1 MAGELARPMKSRRLR
16 AAAVIALVLA
26 GFALSFELGRNQAG
40 FSLLDQRQQRADF
53 NQALEQQAGTIDEL
67 ERELAILR
75 RSSQIDTES
84 NAAVSATLA
93 ELEARLQA
101 QAEELAFYRGI
112 ISPGDSSA
120 GLRIQNIEIQRDAA
134 GTAYRL
140 RFLLAQT
147 STQVD
152 PVRGEL
158 RAKLHGSE
166 DNEPVTYSLEDLDSG
181 NSSGAIQFEFQYFQA
196 LETALSLPEG
206 FEPYELEVEVWPRSP
221 QGETIVET
229 FPWSGYEG

>member
-1 MAGELARPMKSRRLR
+1 MRSRKLR
-16 AAAVIALVLA
+16 TAVVVALVLA
-26 GFALSFELGRNQAG
+26 ALALSFELGRNQAG
-40 FSLLDQRQQRADF
+40 FSLLDQRETRATYDAELER
-53 NQALEQQAGTIDEL
+53 QAATIDEL

-112 ISPGDSSA
+112 ISPGDSAA
-120 GLRIQNIEIQRDAA
+120 GLRIQNIEIQREGA

-140 RFLLAQT
+140 RLLLAQT

-158 RAKLHGSE
+158 RANLHGTR
-166 DNEPVTYSLEDLDSG
+166 DNEPVTYSLADLDSG
-181 NSSGAIQFEFQYFQA
+181 NPSGAIAFEFQYFQA
-196 LETALSLPEG
+196 LETELSLPDG